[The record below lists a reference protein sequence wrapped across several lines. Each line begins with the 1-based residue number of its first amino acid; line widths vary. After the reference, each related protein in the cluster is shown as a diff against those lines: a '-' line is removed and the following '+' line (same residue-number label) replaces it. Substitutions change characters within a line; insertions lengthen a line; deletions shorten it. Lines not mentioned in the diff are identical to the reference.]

1 MDKAEIRVLNA
12 NTPGEITGQEL
23 HYKTCGHLDALKIV
37 VEKSGY
43 AEKAKSRNSKLETR
57 NRFRR
62 GIGFGSMLHVGGGAK
77 IYRSDGCGTTLKVD
91 PYGYLTIITGSNEIG
106 QGSETVLAMI
116 AMEELGIAEER
127 IKIINTDTDVKPWDV
142 GVHASRTSFVA
153 GNSLLG
159 AIAKLKE
166 KISPRAA
173 EMLGTEIQKLVYE
186 EGKIKCSRSG
196 NEIALDKVIRELH
209 FKPPH
214 ELTEVN
220 YFYEPSSQFQN
231 KEFKGDVSGNYA
243 FGAQA
248 IEVEVDTY
256 TGNVKVLDVWVSQD
270 VGRVLNPLGLQ
281 GQIEGG
287 VVMGIGYGLTEE
299 TQMKDGYVLNPNFHN
314 YKLLTA
320 SDVPTI
326 HFHAVETVDPEGPY
340 GAKGV
345 GEAPLIPTAA
355 AIANAVS
362 NALDVEITELPL
374 TPERVLKAMN
384 SKKELV

>member
-1 MDKAEIRVLNA
+1 MVRD
-12 NTPGEITGQEL
+12 
-23 HYKTCGHLDALKIV
+23 
-37 VEKSGY
+37 
-43 AEKAKSRNSKLETR
+43 
-57 NRFRR
+57 
-62 GIGFGSMLHVGGGAK
+62 
-77 IYRSDGCGTTLKVD
+77 
-91 PYGYLTIITGSNEIG
+91 
-106 QGSETVLAMI
+106 
-116 AMEELGIAEER
+116 
-127 IKIINTDTDVKPWDV
+127 
-142 GVHASRTSFVA
+142 
-153 GNSLLG
+153 
-159 AIAKLKE
+159 
-166 KISPRAA
+166 
-173 EMLGTEIQKLVYE
+173 
-186 EGKIKCSRSG
+186 
-196 NEIALDKVIRELH
+196 LH

-220 YFYEPSSQFQN
+220 YFYEPSSQFQD

-243 FGAQA
+243 FAAQA

-270 VGRVLNPLGLQ
+270 VGKVLNPLGLA

-320 SDVPTI
+320 SDVPNI
-326 HFHAVETVDPEGPY
+326 HFFPVETEDSEGPY

-362 NALDVEITELPL
+362 NALGVEITELPV
-374 TPERVLKAMN
+374 TPERVLKAM
-384 SKKELV
+384 KKAKELVTNK